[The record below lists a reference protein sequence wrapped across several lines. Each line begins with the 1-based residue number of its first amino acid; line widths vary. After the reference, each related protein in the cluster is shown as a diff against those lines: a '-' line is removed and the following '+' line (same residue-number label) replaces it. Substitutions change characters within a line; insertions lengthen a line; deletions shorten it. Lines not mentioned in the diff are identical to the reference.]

1 MDLYLL
7 IEFTNI
13 MKIYEL
19 IYYWDSIGDYVN
31 ITQTLLLTDKCKVND
46 KIKEFRDDNS
56 NTEEVSNYEDSS
68 NELDYVYFTYLYGNI
83 ISTLEVREHLIK
95 V

>member
-13 MKIYEL
+13 I
-19 IYYWDSIGDYVN
+19 
-31 ITQTLLLTDKCKVND
+31 QTLLLADKCKVND
-46 KIKEFRDDNS
+46 KIKEFGDNNS

-68 NELDYVYFTYLYGNI
+68 NELDYVYFTYLYGDI
-83 ISTLEVREHLIK
+83 ISTLEVRATSKLYFIL
-95 V
+95 

>member
-1 MDLYLL
+1 
-7 IEFTNI
+7 

>member
-95 V
+95 I

>member
-1 MDLYLL
+1 
-7 IEFTNI
+7 

-19 IYYWDSIGDYVN
+19 IYYWDDTCNGTN
-31 ITQTLLLTDKCKVND
+31 ITKTLLLTDKRKVND

>member
-19 IYYWDSIGDYVN
+19 IYYWDDTCNGTN
-31 ITQTLLLTDKCKVND
+31 ITKTLLLTDKRKVND